1 MRVRV
6 TKGWASVCQRRMPS
20 YTFSFDAWLRSVVAL
35 VISHG
40 ATDLDTRTWPLAY
53 LAAALL
59 PHRTVTP
66 IFAFFSLM
74 HFAEDLGLVGSISL
88 HVIAGLVWQLGSTQR
103 GLELM
108 LAYLAGVHTPLHYTR
123 CWMRGRLAGM
133 GMAGV
138 ATLGAW
144 RFLGHN
150 TRSVT
155 VSEAAQR
162 VVIAHVLTEGLVW
175 GSSV

>member
-1 MRVRV
+1 
-6 TKGWASVCQRRMPS
+6 MPA
-20 YTFSFDAWLRSVVAL
+20 YAFVFEAWLRPVVAL
-35 VISHG
+35 VGAHG
-40 ATDLDTRTWPLAY
+40 ATDLDTRTWPIAY

-66 IFAFFSLM
+66 VFAFFSWV
-74 HFAEDLGLVGSISL
+74 HFSEDLGLLGSMSL
-88 HVIAGLVWQLGSTQR
+88 HIIAGLVWQFGSAQH

-133 GMAGV
+133 GMAGL